1 MAKLIPSLNTCL
13 PKMTAGQKRFA
24 RALEAQLEDDYL
36 IWFDIPVTRAKRY
49 PDFIL
54 LHPARG
60 LLFLEVRDWKA
71 DTLRD
76 VTPTTVELLTDTGI
90 RHLPNPL
97 EAVRQHALKVLEKL
111 ERDPQLK
118 EPTGQSLNRLAFPY
132 GYGVVLPNVPREA
145 LEGALE
151 EALRRKVL
159 PDHLVLCQDDLAEQ
173 VDSEAFQ
180 EMLWAMFQHPV
191 PTRLSLPQ
199 INRIRWHLF
208 PELRISATQGGFFDE
223 LPDESAPSIG
233 EQLPELLRVLDL
245 EQEQLA
251 RSLGNGHRVVH
262 GVAGSGKTLI
272 LGYRALHL
280 AQELHRPILVLC
292 FNIVLAARLRCF
304 TREKGLSEK
313 VQVYHFH
320 DWCADQ
326 LRTYQ
331 VNMRRG
337 ATTSFAERQ
346 VTSVIEG
353 VERGQIPK
361 AQYGALLIDEGHEFE
376 PEWLRLVS
384 QMVDPE
390 TNSLLLLYDENQQRK
405 RKPFS
410 FASVGIQAQGR
421 TTILRLNYR
430 NTREILQY
438 AYDFAKAYFTDSDP
452 DTDTPLLTPEGA
464 GRSGDAPLLR
474 AFDTLDQEVANA
486 ITQLGLWHRQGVA
499 WRDIGI
505 LYPGGMAGTRIAKAL
520 QQSELPFFW
529 LATSGNRKRYQPESD
544 TISLMPIGSSHG
556 LEFERVMILDSSF
569 QLPRDLLATD
579 SLAEEIRKLYV
590 GLTRARS
597 HLVIS
602 YHRVNGVSEA
612 LQAIGPERGP

>member
-13 PKMTAGQKRFA
+13 AKMTAGQKRFA

-36 IWFDIPVTRAKRY
+36 IWFDIPVTKTKRY

-71 DTLRD
+71 DNLRD
-76 VTPTTVELLTDTGI
+76 VTATTVELLTDTGI
-90 RHLPNPL
+90 KHLPNPM

-111 ERDPQLK
+111 ERDPQFK

-132 GYGVVLPNVPREA
+132 GYGVVLPNVTRVA

-159 PDHLVLCQDDLAEQ
+159 ADHQVLCQDDLSDQ

-180 EMLWAMFQHPV
+180 EMLWAMFQHPA

-208 PELRISATQGGFFDE
+208 PELRISTSQGGFFDE
-223 LPDESAPSIG
+223 QEEASAGTIG

-251 RSLGNGHRVVH
+251 RNLGTGHRVVH

-337 ATTSFAERQ
+337 ITTSFAERQ

-438 AYDFAKAYFTDSDP
+438 AYDFAKAYFTESA
-452 DTDTPLLTPEGA
+452 TDTPLLTPEGA
-464 GRSGDAPLLR
+464 GRSGDAPLLK
-474 AFDTLDQEVANA
+474 AFDTLDQEVAHA
-486 ITQLGLWHRQGVA
+486 ITRLRQWHQQGVS

-505 LYPGGMAGTRIAKAL
+505 LYPGGMAGTRMAKAL

-529 LATSGNRKRYQPESD
+529 LATSGNRKKYQPESD
-544 TISLMPIGSSHG
+544 TVSLMPIGSSHG

-569 QLPRDLLATD
+569 QPVRASEGAD

-602 YHRVNGVSEA
+602 YHRNNAVSEA
-612 LQAIGPERGP
+612 LQAIGTESMA